1 MACFSILYIHQYQPL
16 PVYKESAIRV
26 NTSKS
31 TYTFTSVMFV
41 LFSGYRGSHDSGFS
55 QSVRLSNVS
64 SVHDSSIVGPPVP
77 HRGPP
82 DYFDMTGQAK
92 LEPPTTRTAN
102 GQF

>member
-1 MACFSILYIHQYQPL
+1 MTSLVCQVETPHWY
-16 PVYKESAIRV
+16 SANVHVKMHKFI
-26 NTSKS
+26 
-31 TYTFTSVMFV
+31 

-82 DYFDMTGQAK
+82 DYLDMTGQAK

-102 GQF
+102 G